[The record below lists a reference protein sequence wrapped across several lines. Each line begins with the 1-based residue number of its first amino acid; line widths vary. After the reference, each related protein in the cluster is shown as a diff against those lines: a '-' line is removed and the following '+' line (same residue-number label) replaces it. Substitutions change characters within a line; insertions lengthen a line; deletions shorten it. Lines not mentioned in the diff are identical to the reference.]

1 MEKIND
7 ENHRVYKIPFDMLV
21 YSIMFTP
28 KTLPEY
34 EWIYTMLIFS
44 SMQKMSIFFN
54 IFQGLFN
61 QLDIRKL
68 WSDSYK
74 SFTATRGWKKGLASY
89 CKADTTF
96 TFYFSIINA

>member
-44 SMQKMSIFFN
+44 STQKMSILFN

-61 QLDIRKL
+61 QLDIGKL
-68 WSDSYK
+68 KHW
-74 SFTATRGWKKGLASY
+74 
-89 CKADTTF
+89 
-96 TFYFSIINA
+96 NNHV

>member
-44 SMQKMSIFFN
+44 STQKMSILFN

-68 WSDSYK
+68 KHWNNHVWNAAIC
-74 SFTATRGWKKGLASY
+74 FTEYAVIDWK
-89 CKADTTF
+89 
-96 TFYFSIINA
+96 

>member
-34 EWIYTMLIFS
+34 E
-44 SMQKMSIFFN
+44 
-54 IFQGLFN
+54 
-61 QLDIRKL
+61 
-68 WSDSYK
+68 
-74 SFTATRGWKKGLASY
+74 
-89 CKADTTF
+89 
-96 TFYFSIINA
+96 